1 MTENAT
7 KKQKYKI
14 VIVGAGAAG
23 LGAANHLIKNGIE
36 DFLIL
41 EGKVYGFFPKKCLLS
56 INFELKI
63 HCLFGLLEVI
73 HYQFP
78 IIEFYHSKR

>member
-14 VIVGAGAAG
+14 IIVGAGAAG
-23 LGAANHLIKNGIE
+23 LGAANHLIKNGID

-41 EGKVYGFFPKKCLLS
+41 EGKVYGFFPQKCHLP
-56 INFELKI
+56 
-63 HCLFGLLEVI
+63 C
-73 HYQFP
+73 Q
-78 IIEFYHSKR
+78 